1 MAHNDA
7 LPVLKQ
13 RHPTHHPSDT
23 SSTGLRDIDENT
35 PSHTEEKKPQLNKK
49 LLPTRHLLK
58 AAPAWICYIG
68 FLALLFAAAFQTH
81 YALPSPVSELYN
93 PTTGQAQFAESNV
106 RRIVKHMSEKIGY
119 RIVGTEQDQETQT
132 YLLSEIKALE
142 KQAEVQAL
150 RGVDGLPKFE
160 TWVQVADGSHQ
171 FDFMSKAVMK
181 MYTNMTNII
190 VRLSCGPACDKNA
203 ILLNGHYDTTLGSPG
218 AVDDALPIGVMLEI
232 IRIMSQRP
240 APKMNSLIFLFNGG
254 EESLQ
259 DASHS
264 FITNHELKDK
274 VKAVINL
281 EGCGT
286 TGPEILFQAN
296 SRPMVEAYG
305 RVPYPHGTVMG
316 NDLFATGVILSDTDF
331 RQFVEYGKLTG
342 LDMAVYKNSYL
353 YHTHLDLDEHTEQGL
368 PQHMGENTLALAT
381 YLAGNV
387 SLEDLDKTS
396 SVVYFDVFGLF
407 FVMYSMKAA
416 TIAHIALGLL
426 ALWTVVIGASRPTFR
441 SVGSV
446 FCSFIA
452 ALLVPNVTAFG
463 LQLLGSS
470 MVWFT
475 HEWYSLAIFGPLSAF
490 GIFLVQYVAHDSK
503 ASNGANELSTLS
515 GIQLLYT
522 AALVLGT
529 SVGLASSYFL
539 AMYSLFTSIALIYNY
554 QRAQARSHG
563 SGVQN
568 TGVATV
574 DYGTYFVA
582 SALQTPYFTYLA
594 FSLLDL
600 VVPLTGRTG
609 VDAPVDNVMAVIT
622 GFGIFSFSPAIMAF
636 AHRFGRKVLKRILI
650 GLAISQLAIL
660 LISSATLPVYDT
672 MHPKRVL
679 VQHLRNLTSGESL
692 LHVAHADPGPILP
705 YVAELEA
712 IFNAKATFRSG
723 SQHPDDW
730 NSVYPFSQFLDSYVV
745 DTTPYIRAHTANM
758 TIANSDKPLTELIE
772 DAPRLVAENIRYDP
786 VTGIRSMTVLCTHP
800 SYIWTVSSFDAN
812 VVSWS
817 LNIPVPSKEKFHYV
831 VRNAGGY
838 RSDGWRL
845 DLAYRVED
853 SAVGAEDR
861 LRVELTAMET
871 EGFGKDIERE
881 LKGSGEI
888 GVLRQIV
895 KTRPDYVTLTYFSSV
910 VSTFHL

>member
-1 MAHNDA
+1 MDHNDA
-7 LPVLKQ
+7 HPVLKQ
-13 RHPTHHPSDT
+13 RHPTYQLSGTPST
-23 SSTGLRDIDENT
+23 ELHDIDDDT
-35 PSHTEEKKPQLNKK
+35 PSHTEEKNSLLTNKSS
-49 LLPTRHLLK
+49 PTRHLPK
-58 AAPAWICYIG
+58 AAPAWLYYIG
-68 FLALLFAAAFQTH
+68 FLALLFAAAFQAH
-81 YALPSPVSELYN
+81 YALPAPVSELYN

-106 RRIVKHMSEKIGY
+106 RRIVKHMSEHIGY
-119 RIVGTEQDQETQT
+119 RIVGTEQDLETQT
-132 YLLSEIKALE
+132 YLLAEIKSLE
-142 KQAEVQAL
+142 KQAEIQAL

-160 TWVQVADGSHQ
+160 TWVQVADGSHR

-190 VRLSCGPACDKNA
+190 VRLSCGPQCDKNA

-286 TGPEILFQAN
+286 AGPEILFQAN

-316 NDLFATGVILSDTDF
+316 NDLFGTGVILSDTDF

-353 YHTHLDLDEHTEQGL
+353 YHTHLDVDEHTERGL
-368 PQHMGENTLALAT
+368 PQHMGENTLALTT
-381 YLAGNV
+381 YIADNI

-416 TIAHIALGLL
+416 TIAHIALALL

-446 FCSFIA
+446 FCSCIA
-452 ALLVPNVTAFG
+452 ALLMPNITAFG
-463 LQLLGSS
+463 LQLLGGS

-490 GIFLVQYVAHDSK
+490 GIFLVQYLAHDSR
-503 ASNGANELSTLS
+503 ASNSANELSTLS
-515 GIQLLYT
+515 GIQMLYT

-539 AMYSLFTSIALIYNY
+539 AMYSLFASTALIYNH

-563 SGVQN
+563 SG
-568 TGVATV
+568 THYMATATM

-636 AHRFGRKVLKRILI
+636 AHRFGRKVLKRILV
-650 GLAISQLAIL
+650 GLAVAQLAIL
-660 LISSATLPVYDT
+660 FISSATLPVYDT

-705 YVAELEA
+705 YVAKVEA
-712 IFNAKATFRSG
+712 TFQAKATFRSG
-723 SQHPDDW
+723 SQHPNDW
-730 NSVYPFSQFLDSYVV
+730 NLVYPFSQFLDSYVV
-745 DTTPYIRAHTANM
+745 DTTPYIRAHTTNK
-758 TIANSDKPLTELIE
+758 TIANFDKPLTELIE
-772 DAPRLVAENIRYDP
+772 DAPKLVAENIRYDP
-786 VTGIRSMTVLCTHP
+786 VTSVRSMTVLCTHP
-800 SYIWTVSSFDAN
+800 NYIWTVSSFDAN

-817 LNIPVPSKEKFHYV
+817 LNIPVPSKEIFHYV
-831 VRNAGGY
+831 IRNAGGY

-845 DLAYRVED
+845 DLSYRVED
-853 SAVGAEDR
+853 AAVGAEDR

-881 LKGSGEI
+881 LKGSGDI